1 MSLKDATKTLAD
13 LTKCDRLLQECES
26 SEHSL
31 LMTDFTPPAPRPW
44 KASRAKTDILSA
56 IIDAAKTF
64 GKSKIAIVDGDG
76 TKVDYKTI
84 LRGTFALG
92 SALGKRFKKNETVG
106 IMLPTGTGAVVAFC
120 AVLASGRLPA
130 MLNFTAGSANIKAA
144 MKAAQISKIVTAHK
158 FIDLGNLEPLVAE
171 LDDAAEFIY
180 LEDVREQLGLMDK
193 VAGGL
198 GPIMPGLFH
207 KKQSHKK
214 PGVVLFTSGT
224 EGEPKGVVLSH
235 HNIVANVE
243 QVRSHIGLS
252 PEHDSVFNPLPT
264 FHCFGLTVG
273 AILPLVAGVKAVFHP
288 SPLQPRE
295 IAKRIADNKATILLA
310 TDTFISQYARV
321 ASDGDLDSVRL
332 AVCGAERVRDETR
345 AFVRKKFNI
354 EILEGYGATEAA
366 PVVAANSLELNKPG
380 TVGRLL
386 SDMEYDLVPV
396 EGIEDGGKLRIRGP
410 NIMMGYMRSSAPGV
424 IEPTT
429 EGWHDTGDIVAID
442 EDQCIRIQ
450 GRVKRFAKIGGEMVS
465 LAVVENCASAIWPD
479 DMHAAATLPDPRK
492 GEQIVLISTA
502 KDVDRAAILAW
513 AQSHGVS
520 ELSVPRKVF
529 HVSEV
534 PVLGTGKIDYGGVNK
549 TVKSL
554 TES

>member
-1 MSLKDATKTLAD
+1 
-13 LTKCDRLLQECES
+13 
-26 SEHSL
+26 
-31 LMTDFTPPAPRPW
+31 MTNPISPSPLPW
-44 KASRAKTDILSA
+44 KAKRAKTDILSA
-56 IIDAAKTF
+56 IISASKEF

-92 SALGKRFKKNETVG
+92 SALSKKFKKTETVG
-106 IMLPTGTGAVVAFC
+106 IMLPTGAGAVIAFC
-120 AVLASGRLPA
+120 AVLQSGRLPA
-130 MLNFTAGSANIKAA
+130 MMNFTAGSANIKAS
-144 MKAAQISKIVTAHK
+144 MKAAQITKIVTAHK
-158 FIDLGNLEPLVAE
+158 FIELGGLEPLIAE
-171 LDDAAEFIY
+171 LETVAEFIF
-180 LEDVREQLGLMDK
+180 LEDVREDLGLMDK

-198 GPIMPGLFH
+198 GPIFPALFQ
-207 KKQSHKK
+207 KKQNHKK

-252 PEHDSVFNPLPT
+252 PEDDSVFNPLPT

-295 IAKRIADNKATILLA
+295 IAKRIASEKATILLA

-321 ASDGDLDSVRL
+321 AGEGDLNSVRL

-345 AFVRKKFNI
+345 AFVRKKFEI

-366 PVVAANSLELNKPG
+366 PVVAANSIELNKPG

-396 EGIEDGGKLRIRGP
+396 EGIEEGGKLRIRGP
-410 NIMMGYMRSSAPGV
+410 NVMMGYMRSSAPGI
-424 IEPTT
+424 IEPTQD
-429 EGWHDTGDIVAID
+429 GWHDTGDIVAID
-442 EDQCIRIQ
+442 EDECIRIQ

-465 LAVVENCASAIWPD
+465 LAVVENCASAMWPD
-479 DMHAAATLPDPRK
+479 DMHAAAAIPDPRK
-492 GEQIVLISTA
+492 GEQVVLISTA
-502 KDVDRAAILAW
+502 KDIDRAAILAW

-529 HVSEV
+529 HVDEV
-534 PVLGTGKIDYGGVNK
+534 PVLGTGKTDYGAVNK
-549 TVKSL
+549 KV
-554 TES
+554 TELVEA